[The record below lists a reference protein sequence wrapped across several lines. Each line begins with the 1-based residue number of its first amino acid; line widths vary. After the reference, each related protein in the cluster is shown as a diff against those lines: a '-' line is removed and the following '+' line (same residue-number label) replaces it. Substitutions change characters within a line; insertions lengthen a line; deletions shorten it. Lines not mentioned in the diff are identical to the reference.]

1 MRAAVLTKND
11 SKLKILNEISLP
23 DLKKGQLL
31 VKLKYSGI

>member
-23 DLKKGQLL
+23 DLKKDNYLL
-31 VKLKYSGI
+31 N